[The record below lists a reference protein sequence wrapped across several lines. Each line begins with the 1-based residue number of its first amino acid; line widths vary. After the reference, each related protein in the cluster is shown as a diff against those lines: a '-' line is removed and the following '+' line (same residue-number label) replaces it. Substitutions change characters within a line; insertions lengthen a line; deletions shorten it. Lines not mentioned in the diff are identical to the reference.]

1 MEDDCQLPSIYMEL
15 YNVTQG
21 FYPDE
26 FDQLGSGQ
34 LKNFEASIVGDFH
47 GNLLFNYFRSSN
59 SYTC

>member
-34 LKNFEASIVGDFH
+34 LEKFQPSIVEDFYEKK
-47 GNLLFNYFRSSN
+47 LLNYFRSSN